1 MIVVGFSSSEVKFLT
16 PNIAVGDALLRSFLM
31 TLISLVELTPANYHS
46 ISVNDNFN
54 SSFVGI
60 RDIPG
65 RVKARSKSEF
75 NFQELR
81 TPLC

>member
-1 MIVVGFSSSEVKFLT
+1 
-16 PNIAVGDALLRSFLM
+16 M
-31 TLISLVELTPANYHS
+31 TLISLVELTPANFHP

-81 TPLC
+81 TPLCGGVQSTTTAMRELS